1 MPQGNHDES
10 QRAHLV
16 AELQA
21 AEGITSAEFCPLR
34 QHLLLV
40 RYNRDIASSQSVL
53 ARVKGENYNAQLI
66 GPI

>member
-1 MPQGNHDES
+1 
-10 QRAHLV
+10 V

-21 AEGITSAEFCPLR
+21 AEGVTGAAFCPLR
-34 QHLLLV
+34 HHLMLV
-40 RYNRDIASSQSVL
+40 RYNRDIASSQSIL